1 MRLSANTG
9 FLFTALPFPDRIRAA
24 ATAGFDAVE
33 FHDEV
38 QTGDPEA
45 IGGALETTGLPV
57 LSLNVRMGP
66 TSGCAALAG
75 MEGVALA
82 DFRAALDAAERV
94 GARAIHVL
102 AGRGAASMDVFAA
115 NLRRF
120 AEMTDRT
127 LLIEPIG
134 QTAMPGYALSRMDQ
148 AARVLDAAGRPNLG
162 ILMDVFHVLSE
173 GDDPAEMLAR
183 HGERIRH
190 VQIAS
195 FPSRGV
201 PGSEGPD
208 LRALVPLVRA
218 AGLDAL
224 GCEYRPGDAPPDAK
238 GLRHVLGLPTGL
250 V

>member
-9 FLFTALPFPDRIRAA
+9 FLFTGLPFPDRIRAA
-24 ATAGFDAVE
+24 AAADFDAVE

-38 QTGDPEA
+38 QGGDPEA
-45 IGGALETTGLPV
+45 IAAALADTGLPV
-57 LSLNVRMGP
+57 LSLNMRMGP
-66 TSGCAALAG
+66 TAGCAALEG
-75 MEGVALA
+75 MEDTALA
-82 DFRAALDAAERV
+82 DFRSALDSAEAV

-102 AGRGAASMDVFAA
+102 SGRGAASLDILTE

-120 AEMTDRT
+120 ADMTDRT
-127 LLIEPIG
+127 LLIEPIS
-134 QTAMPGYALSRMDQ
+134 QAAMPGYALSRAED
-148 AARVLDAAGRPNLG
+148 AARVLDAAGRPNAG

-173 GDDPAEMLAR
+173 GDDPAEVLAR
-183 HGERIRH
+183 HGDRIRH

-218 AGLDAL
+218 AGLDVL
-224 GCEYRPGDAPPDAK
+224 GCEYRPGAIPPDAAA
-238 GLRHVLGLPTGL
+238 LRAVLGL
-250 V
+250 

>member
-9 FLFTALPFPDRIRAA
+9 FLFTGLPFPDRIRAA
-24 ATAGFDAVE
+24 ASAGFDAVE

-45 IGGALETTGLPV
+45 ITLALDETGLPV
-57 LSLNVRMGP
+57 LSLNMRMGP
-66 TSGCAALAG
+66 TSGCAALVG
-75 MEGVALA
+75 MEETALA
-82 DFRAALDAAERV
+82 DFRVALDAAEDV

-102 AGRGAASMDVFAA
+102 SGRGAASMDILAA

-120 AEMTDRT
+120 ADLTDRM
-127 LLIEPIG
+127 LLIEPIS
-134 QTAMPGYALSRMDQ
+134 QAAMPGYALSRIDD
-148 AARVLDAAGRPNLG
+148 AARVLDAAGCPNIG

-173 GDDPAEMLAR
+173 GAEPAEVLRR
-183 HGERIRH
+183 HSGRIRH

-195 FPSRGV
+195 YPSRGV

-208 LRALVPLVRA
+208 LRALVPLVQA

-224 GCEYRPGDAPPDAK
+224 GCEYRPGLSPPDAAV
-238 GLRHVLGLPTGL
+238 LRTVLGL
-250 V
+250 